1 MHPSRIRRFSLD
13 SLANATDLPDLLA
26 ATCAPRHGGRDSLF
40 ALACVN
46 RAFRDASRPRTRSF
60 AQEVT
65 RRFKL
70 WMWARQLPDASART
84 WPRLQPGQVLFQS
97 SELAGDRDP
106 DWEGVFGAA
115 FVSHGPWHENGE
127 LQAGSWQAAVA
138 VRKVLMRHRQRMHA
152 GLGGEGALDDVIKWP
167 SLQTTRDILR
177 MHMESAVES
186 AVGSSRAKKLADALQ
201 SVFPRLEV
209 RLSADFSLSAALLA
223 HLARNACMCCSGS
236 EARVLDCLGCPIRCE
251 GPRSLEVN
259 AHGALYCGKDCFN
272 AHTVKLPAGTLGQS
286 AIVHRAQTMELRLHK
301 CASLDLL
308 HENYF
313 KILAEFA
320 GPEGPGIC
328 TLEHAYAHDHCTRR
342 RTLLFCNTHA
352 PRESALEHAL
362 GVRQRRAMLR
372 ELEHCL
378 AEMRSQSIQAED
390 AACAA
395 HLRALDNRLKDCGV
409 PQLDELCRT
418 FPDLES
424 ALVFRRRLMHARMFD
439 GWPLGNR
446 LEHALMKLGPLD
458 ERITGGACSE
468 AYSWYLG
475 LVRTRDSR
483 PRTPLFCG
491 KLNKM
496 QLAVFHLWHDLLK
509 AHTGQ
514 RASPGPGLGHV
525 PEQFEVAALHVFG
538 RIGSS
543 DWDLELKWRPRA
555 LEAPVTGST
564 ELLKK
569 QELVWAIRCKKS
581 GLLLEGAADTLALD
595 PRTGVAWTRLL
606 RDAFSA
612 MPWAAIHFPAS
623 DLPVSTW
630 QAAWAPFDFPH
641 ELYEEHDSYSPET
654 MRHPAYQVLDH
665 LRNAVSLSAMFP
677 QTRAPALLM
686 LCAHAENVVELLRQH
701 KAENHRALTDDQFCE
716 LIVHPPAACPEFAEW
731 KTEHKKLLSLLRD
744 HGAGDP
750 LLAEYC
756 HSDAP
761 LTNTQRAFDACVA
774 CVRTLMEFG
783 APPSQIGRGG
793 RHARLLALM
802 GLAQYSLSRNVGHMD
817 RTQTEE

>member
-1 MHPSRIRRFSLD
+1 MHPSQIERFSLD

-26 ATCAPRHGGRDSLF
+26 VACAPRHGGRDSLF

-46 RAFRDASRPRTRSF
+46 RAFRDACRPRTRSF

-65 RRFKL
+65 RRFRL
-70 WMWARQLPDASART
+70 WMWACQLPDATMRA
-84 WPRLQPGQVLFQS
+84 WPKLQPGQVLFQF
-97 SELAGDRDP
+97 SELTEDRDP

-115 FVSHGPWHENGE
+115 FVSHGPWHAHGE
-127 LQAGSWQAAVA
+127 GTLQARSWKAAVA

-152 GLGGEGALDDVIKWP
+152 ELGGEGALDDVIKWP
-167 SLQTTRDILR
+167 PLSTTRDILR
-177 MHMESAVES
+177 MHMESAVER
-186 AVGSSRAKKLADALQ
+186 AVGSSRAKKLAEGLQ
-201 SVFPRLEV
+201 LVKGRLEA
-209 RLSADFSLSAALLA
+209 RLSADFSLSAALIA
-223 HLARNACMCCSGS
+223 HIARNACMCCSGS
-236 EARVLDCLGCPIRCE
+236 AVRVLDCLGCPIRCE

-259 AHGALYCGKDCFN
+259 GHGALYCGKDCFN
-272 AHTVKLPAGTLGQS
+272 AHTVNLPVGMLGQS

-320 GPEGPGIC
+320 GPGGPGIC
-328 TLEHAYAHDHCTRR
+328 TLEHAYVNGFCVRR
-342 RTLLFCNTHA
+342 RTLLFSNMHA

-378 AEMRSQSIQAED
+378 AEMRAQSIQAED

-409 PQLDELCRT
+409 PQLDELRRT

-424 ALVFRRRLMHARMFD
+424 SLVFRRRLMHARMFD
-439 GWPLGNR
+439 GWPLGSR

-483 PRTPLFCG
+483 PRAPLFCG

-496 QLAVFHLWHDLLK
+496 QVAVFHLWRDLLK
-509 AHTGQ
+509 AHTGL
-514 RASPGPGLGHV
+514 RALPGPGLSLV
-525 PEQFEVAALHVFG
+525 PEQFEVAALHVFE

-543 DWDLELKWRPRA
+543 DWDLELKWRPQA
-555 LEAPVTGST
+555 LEAPVTGNP

-569 QELVWAIRCKKS
+569 QELAWAIRCTKS
-581 GLLLEGAADTLALD
+581 GLLLEGAADTLTLE
-595 PRTGVAWTRLL
+595 PGSGLAWTRLL
-606 RDAFSA
+606 RHAFSA
-612 MPWAAIHFPAS
+612 MPDSWAAVHFPAS
-623 DLPVSTW
+623 DLPINTW
-630 QAAWAPFDFPH
+630 KAAWDPTDFPH
-641 ELYEEHDSYSPET
+641 ELYEERDSYSPET
-654 MRHPAYQVLDH
+654 TRHPAYQVLDH
-665 LRNAVSLSAMFP
+665 LRHAVSLSAMFP
-677 QTRAPALLM
+677 LTRGPALLM
-686 LCAHAENVVELLRQH
+686 LCAHAEIVVGLLRDH
-701 KAENHRALTDDQFCE
+701 KAANHRALTDDEFCD
-716 LIVHPPAACPEFAEW
+716 LIVPPPAASPEFAEW
-731 KTEHKKLLSLLRD
+731 KAEHKKLLSLLRD

-774 CVRTLMEFG
+774 CVRTLMEIG
-783 APPSQIGRGG
+783 VPPSQIGRGG

-802 GLAQYSLSRNVGHMD
+802 GLAQ
-817 RTQTEE
+817 